1 VCDRY
6 AALSELRIHL
16 RRYLSGG
23 HPRSGPPVA
32 FLWPLPLHPLV
43 VPAGL
48 ITPVHSDPQIQLL
61 LLARLLAA
69 GALSAVLGWE
79 REAARKPAGLRTHM
93 LVGIAS
99 ALFTV
104 LAELAVLDYP
114 GEESGMR
121 ADPIRV
127 IQAVAIGV
135 GFLGSGVIFV
145 SRSDDSVQ
153 GLTTAGSIWATA
165 AIGMAAGLGYYVL
178 ALGATVLL
186 MLVLRGMSRFDRD

>member
-1 VCDRY
+1 M
-6 AALSELRIHL
+6 
-16 RRYLSGG
+16 
-23 HPRSGPPVA
+23 
-32 FLWPLPLHPLV
+32 
-43 VPAGL
+43 
-48 ITPVHSDPQIQLL
+48 DPDIQTQLL
-61 LLARLLAA
+61 LLIRLLAA
-69 GALSAVLGWE
+69 GILSGTLGWE

-104 LAELAVLDYP
+104 LAELAVVDYP
-114 GEESGMR
+114 GDADGMR

-145 SRSDDSVQ
+145 SRNEESVR

-165 AIGMAAGLGYYVL
+165 AIGIAAGLGYYAL
-178 ALGATVLL
+178 AVGATLILL
-186 MLVLRGMSRFDRD
+186 LVLRGMARFDRD

>member
-1 VCDRY
+1 M
-6 AALSELRIHL
+6 
-16 RRYLSGG
+16 
-23 HPRSGPPVA
+23 
-32 FLWPLPLHPLV
+32 PLHSLV
-43 VPAGL
+43 IQFQL
-48 ITPVHSDPQIQLL
+48 ISGSVVEPDIQTQLL
-61 LLARLLAA
+61 LLVRLVAA
-69 GALSAVLGWE
+69 GILSGMLGWE

-104 LAELAVLDYP
+104 LAELAVVHYP
-114 GEESGMR
+114 SDAGGMR

-145 SRSDDSVQ
+145 SKNDDSVR

-165 AIGMAAGLGYYVL
+165 AIGIAAGLGYYVL
-178 ALGATVLL
+178 AVGATLL
-186 MLVLRGMSRFDRD
+186 LLLVLRGMAQFEKSSE

>member
-1 VCDRY
+1 VEVEPR
-6 AALSELRIHL
+6 LELML
-16 RRYLSGG
+16 
-23 HPRSGPPVA
+23 
-32 FLWPLPLHPLV
+32 LV
-43 VPAGL
+43 
-48 ITPVHSDPQIQLL
+48 
-61 LLARLLAA
+61 RLLIA

-79 REAARKPAGLRTHM
+79 REAAHKSAGLRTHM

-114 GEESGMR
+114 RDGGMR

-145 SRSDDSVQ
+145 SKSEDTVL

-165 AIGMAAGLGYYVL
+165 AIGISAGLGYYIL
-178 ALGATVLL
+178 AVGATLLL
-186 MLVLRGMSRFDRD
+186 MFVLRGMARFDRD

>member
-1 VCDRY
+1 MEIEPR
-6 AALSELRIHL
+6 LELVL
-16 RRYLSGG
+16 
-23 HPRSGPPVA
+23 
-32 FLWPLPLHPLV
+32 
-43 VPAGL
+43 L
-48 ITPVHSDPQIQLL
+48 I
-61 LLARLLAA
+61 RLLVA

-79 REAARKPAGLRTHM
+79 RESARKPAGLRTHM

-99 ALFTV
+99 ALYTV

-114 GEESGMR
+114 TDENDMR

-145 SRSDDSVQ
+145 SRTGESVL

-165 AIGMAAGLGYYVL
+165 AIGIAAGLGYYIL
-178 ALGATVLL
+178 AVGATLL
-186 MLVLRGMSRFDRD
+186 LVLVLRGMARFDRD